1 MTRLRWKVF
10 DDQSQRLDQFGVLL
24 IAALIAV
31 VALSLVDLTPNTV
44 DEVPWGSLAVTGY
57 VVLLFILAMSATGV
71 AYRWRRGTSIVLTIG
86 YLATSVLTVT
96 AYEPRDGEHFRPSA
110 LWALLA
116 VLVPVAVVRRVV
128 LQPVVTIRTLLGAIA
143 AYLLLAFSFFM
154 TFLVI
159 DAYEPGPF
167 FETEVE
173 TTEYMYFSLVTI
185 TTLGYGDLSPTSN
198 LGQLASVAEAVVGQ
212 IFLVTL
218 VAALVSR
225 FVAKPRH
232 QPGAD

>member
-96 AYEPRDGEHFRPSA
+96 ARS
-110 LWALLA
+110 WA
-116 VLVPVAVVRRVV
+116 P
-128 LQPVVTIRTLLGAIA
+128 
-143 AYLLLAFSFFM
+143 
-154 TFLVI
+154 
-159 DAYEPGPF
+159 
-167 FETEVE
+167 
-173 TTEYMYFSLVTI
+173 
-185 TTLGYGDLSPTSN
+185 PTH
-198 LGQLASVAEAVVGQ
+198 
-212 IFLVTL
+212 
-218 VAALVSR
+218 
-225 FVAKPRH
+225 P
-232 QPGAD
+232 